1 MKLYKD
7 DYEFIYRDDAFEN
20 VNQDKEYDKCYAQDF
35 VAYINTLGDVHSCIN
50 YIDDKEYEYG
60 NIYENKFRDI
70 WENKQMIK
78 PDLDKCRTICRI
90 DNCNRYLHRLKN
102 PDKHENF
109 I

>member
-1 MKLYKD
+1 MEGTWNSEIIKK
-7 DYEFIYRDDAFEN
+7 ISS
-20 VNQDKEYDKCYAQDF
+20 KK
-35 VAYINTLGDVHSCIN
+35 SIN